1 MEAIEYL
8 KMKSKFCKK
17 WCESCPMNRNSKGL
31 PCEELEKKYPEE
43 AAKLF
48 EDYANLKNWSDE
60 NA

>member
-8 KMKSKFCKK
+8 KMKSEFCKK

-31 PCEELEKKYPEE
+31 PCEELEKEYPKE

-48 EDYANLKNWSDE
+48 EEQVSSM
-60 NA
+60 